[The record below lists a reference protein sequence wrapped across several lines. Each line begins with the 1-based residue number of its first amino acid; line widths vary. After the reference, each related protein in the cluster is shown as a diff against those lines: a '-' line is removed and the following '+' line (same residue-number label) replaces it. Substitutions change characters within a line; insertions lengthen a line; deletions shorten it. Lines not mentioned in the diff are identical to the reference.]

1 MFKDTDANAVIE
13 RAYDI
18 QGDRIAYVEK
28 SEMEQDKKLVES
40 VREEHERYN

>member
-1 MFKDTDANAVIE
+1 MFKDSGPNGLIE

-28 SEMEQDKKLVES
+28 GDREVEEITPET
-40 VREEHERYN
+40 VREEHEHY